1 MSEYTLITQMVDL
14 PGYQVVKAVVKSESI
29 DLWLE
34 PEERFYTCGY
44 CGQRHFALHSKW
56 EVTIRD
62 LPAFGK
68 KVYLHLS
75 QWRVECSCRQKP
87 VKAELGIVAEGH
99 RVSKRLARQVHQD
112 CGHTAVKHVA
122 EYYGLGWEQVKRI
135 DKDELE
141 RQVDRFKE
149 VSPTKI
155 AIDEYALSRGHKY
168 LTIITELE
176 LRRVIEVAKTRQSS
190 AVGEYLRRLGKRKR
204 ARIRDAVID
213 MWSPYEKALRRYC
226 PQARITYDRF
236 HVVRELNRAVDEV
249 RREEQQRYSKEGKHL
264 LKGSRFLLLKG
275 EERLSPASRAQ
286 LSELLSLNE
295 NLFKAYLLKEEFR
308 QLYRLRDE
316 NLSDERRYREGFR
329 RFIRWAEKVKE
340 SGLESFRR
348 VLKTFTRR
356 LWGILNFLRTGL
368 TNGLS
373 EGLNNAIATLKKMAY
388 GYRDEEYFILKIYQR
403 AGLI

>member
-1 MSEYTLITQMVDL
+1 
-14 PGYQVVKAVVKSESI
+14 
-29 DLWLE
+29 LE
-34 PEERFYTCGY
+34 PEGRFYTCGY

-56 EVTIRD
+56 EMTIRD
-62 LPAFGK
+62 LPAFGR

-87 VKAELGIVAEGH
+87 V
-99 RVSKRLARQVHQD
+99 
-112 CGHTAVKHVA
+112 
-122 EYYGLGWEQVKRI
+122 
-135 DKDELE
+135 
-141 RQVDRFKE
+141 
-149 VSPTKI
+149 
-155 AIDEYALSRGHKY
+155 
-168 LTIITELE
+168 
-176 LRRVIEVAKTRQSS
+176 
-190 AVGEYLRRLGKRKR
+190 
-204 ARIRDAVID
+204 
-213 MWSPYEKALRRYC
+213 
-226 PQARITYDRF
+226 
-236 HVVRELNRAVDEV
+236 NEV

-316 NLSDERRYREGFR
+316 NLSDERHYREGFR

-373 EGLNNAIATLKKMAY
+373 GGLNNAIATLKKMAY
-388 GYRDEEYFILKIYQR
+388 GYRDEEFFILKIYQR
-403 AGLI
+403 ARLI